1 MATDL
6 YPLPPYL
13 KPCKLVDSS
22 DIRYLNQSYSPVV
35 NLLHKPLNIVLFN
48 ETWFDKQPR
57 TSQP

>member
-13 KPCKLVDSS
+13 KPCELVDSS

-57 TSQP
+57 TF